1 MFYVLDTHA
10 IVWAIENDPRL
21 SAAAKSVLKNPAS
34 ELVVPTMV
42 LVEIQY
48 LTVKKRFSANL
59 AHVYQRF
66 INSANCRV
74 HPLDEEV
81 VAQIPTGLDIHDAMI
96 TATALVYRD
105 VFQQPVTLI
114 TKDNRITQSGLI
126 QTLW

>member
-1 MFYVLDTHA
+1 MIYVLDTHA

-21 SAAAKSVLKNPAS
+21 SAAAKSVLKNPTS
-34 ELVVPTMV
+34 EFVLPTMV

-59 AHVYQRF
+59 AQVYQQF
-66 INSANCRV
+66 INSTNCRV
-74 HPLDEEV
+74 YPLDEEV
-81 VAQIPTGLDIHDAMI
+81 VAKIPTGLDIHDAII

-105 VFQQPVTLI
+105 IFQQPVTLI
-114 TKDNRITQSGLI
+114 TKDAKITQSGLI